1 MKHCLLRSIAGFLA
15 LAASSAL
22 APAQAQS
29 FTSTTISSDASII
42 WRDFTV
48 NGVPSSGVWN
58 PRKTDLRQWGAA
70 VGGAIT
76 QLYGAASTGKGLG
89 YATRAA
95 LFADLS
101 PAANSLASVFSD
113 GTSAFNGVYI
123 KSGAS
128 GTGSWTQVTTSVYA
142 LTPALT
148 VGTVS
153 TLTPGSSATATIS
166 GSAAAPVLNL
176 GIPAGLP
183 PALTIGTVTT
193 GAAGSSAA
201 ASVTGTQANPVLNF
215 TIPTGAA
222 GPGWNQWR
230 GTWSSATAYVANDIV
245 QSNGS
250 SFIAIANNTNSAP
263 PSANWALVAQRG
275 IDGSGAGT
283 VTSITAAA
291 PLTGGTITSTGTI
304 GIANNGITSALIADN
319 AISNSKIA
327 NSAVTYSKIQ
337 NVTPGT
343 ILGRRSDVAAGPV
356 QELPIAVDTSGN
368 LGIGLPPVAG
378 QGALQSYR
386 GVGGGNPVTSGTSDP
401 NQMAMLSGGA
411 VQLSY
416 GAYANGDIWMQS
428 RLSSNFAT
436 NLNLVLQPN
445 GGTTR
450 VGGLFDLAAAGVRFP
465 DGTTQ
470 TTAAGGINRQ
480 VFDSSGTWTK
490 PASGTIAKISV
501 WAGGASG
508 AKNNTG
514 SGGGGGGGGGYN
526 ERWVPIASLG
536 ATETVIVGAAGAAVS
551 ANATNG
557 ITGGN
562 SSFGA
567 WVTAYGGSG
576 GAVDGRGGGGGGQL
590 SSGTV
595 TSAPDGGNTYP
606 GAPVFVSEFGIE
618 GVNYG
623 RYQGGGASGSAPG
636 SAFWHG
642 GGGGV
647 NATGGGAS
655 VFGGAGGGGGGGPNA
670 GGASSFGGSGGAG
683 NATASGGA
691 GMIPGGGGGG
701 TKTGATSG
709 AGGAGRVIVEVF

>member
-470 TTAAGGINRQ
+470 TTAAGGITLGTPISLNGVSAGDFTAIPANVNRVNVIIRGAGTGDINALLVQ
-480 VFDSSGTWTK
+480 LGTSGGVVTTGYVSDSSTWDHGAGTSSTSGFIMFGNNINVFSGVMRLDRLTGNTWV
-490 PASGTIAKISV
+490 ASHSGRFLGT
-501 WAGGASG
+501 
-508 AKNNTG
+508 
-514 SGGGGGGGGGYN
+514 Y
-526 ERWVPIASLG
+526 
-536 ATETVIVGAAGAAVS
+536 
-551 ANATNG
+551 G
-557 ITGGN
+557 ITGGGDITLAAMLDRIRVTN
-562 SSFGA
+562 VGA
-567 WVTAYGGSG
+567 ATFN
-576 GAVDGRGGGGGGQL
+576 
-590 SSGTV
+590 SGTV
-595 TSAPDGGNTYP
+595 NISW
-606 GAPVFVSEFGIE
+606 E
-618 GVNYG
+618 
-623 RYQGGGASGSAPG
+623 
-636 SAFWHG
+636 
-642 GGGGV
+642 
-647 NATGGGAS
+647 
-655 VFGGAGGGGGGGPNA
+655 
-670 GGASSFGGSGGAG
+670 
-683 NATASGGA
+683 
-691 GMIPGGGGGG
+691 
-701 TKTGATSG
+701 
-709 AGGAGRVIVEVF
+709 